1 MALENWVVFNN
12 MIVQKN
18 APKLSHVVLMI
29 KPEAEPTSS
38 LCLNL
43 AMLASCVTDL
53 NPQNF
58 TVIFNKCEPNFTF
71 FQAKEF
77 FYNAVKTLDESA

>member
-58 TVIFNKCEPNFTF
+58 TVIFQNICKIDLLFSRINNGLVTI
-71 FQAKEF
+71 
-77 FYNAVKTLDESA
+77 V